1 MGGTI
6 LRQMWHQRKLNL
18 WIMTGLVLITVVVW
32 FIIDPLF
39 VLCYNRWA
47 VSDGFNADNLYVLS
61 IRQYPEHSGFYHEDE
76 TDSTQVLTDFH
87 RILDILKQQ
96 PDVDAYTVVDDAAY
110 PFCDWYNYRDISRY
124 ENDSMGISIQFM
136 NYYGEGDY
144 FRTLRIRSAVDGSF
158 LPESAP
164 GTVYVSENMVDSFIG
179 KGNVIGKELAEIEK
193 PIKWRESFKT

>member
-179 KGNVIGKELAEIEK
+179 KGNVIGKELA
-193 PIKWRESFKT
+193 

>member
-61 IRQYPEHSGFYHEDE
+61 IR
-76 TDSTQVLTDFH
+76 
-87 RILDILKQQ
+87 
-96 PDVDAYTVVDDAAY
+96 
-110 PFCDWYNYRDISRY
+110 
-124 ENDSMGISIQFM
+124 
-136 NYYGEGDY
+136 
-144 FRTLRIRSAVDGSF
+144 
-158 LPESAP
+158 
-164 GTVYVSENMVDSFIG
+164 
-179 KGNVIGKELAEIEK
+179 
-193 PIKWRESFKT
+193 